1 MLISA
6 PWMKYFSIP
15 LSQRSQSFT
24 ICWGLLQL
32 NKNNSLD
39 PYETISSGVC
49 IGAWFSNDF
58 LCMYKYVYLIL
69 LSLFLLLFYSYK
81 TLYFHFYNTTRG
93 EIYIYVHM
101 NISLAGEFCCYIL
114 YQHIVVGFII
124 RTTKKRLSGVDDCIR
139 EEFIHMY
146 VCAWMFICTSQKEG
160 YNKFVYLFVVVVCVV
175 TVFRST

>member
-1 MLISA
+1 MALWIKDS
-6 PWMKYFSIP
+6 SIP

-24 ICWGLLQL
+24 ICWGLQQL

-93 EIYIYVHM
+93 GIYIYVHM
-101 NISLAGEFCCYIL
+101 NTSLAGEFCCYMYIVPTHRCWVHNRNNKKKAFWCGWL
-114 YQHIVVGFII
+114 YP
-124 RTTKKRLSGVDDCIR
+124 RGVYT
-139 EEFIHMY
+139 Y
-146 VCAWMFICTSQKEG
+146 VCLCMD
-160 YNKFVYLFVVVVCVV
+160 VYLYKSK
-175 TVFRST
+175 RRL